1 MCAWQLAILPRLLPQ
16 EAITPDLWEEGRERL
31 YFESFHSQMFQV
43 SGEELVG
50 PGR

>member
-1 MCAWQLAILPRLLPQ
+1 MCAWRLAYLRQLLPQ
-16 EAITPDLWEEGRERL
+16 EAMLPGLWEESRERH

-43 SGEELVG
+43 SGEALVG